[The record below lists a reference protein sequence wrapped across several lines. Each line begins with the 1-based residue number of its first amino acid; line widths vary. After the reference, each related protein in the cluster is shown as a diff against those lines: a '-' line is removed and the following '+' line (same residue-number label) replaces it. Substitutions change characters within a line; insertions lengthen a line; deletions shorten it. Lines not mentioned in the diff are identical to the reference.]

1 MNKCGKCAYKT
12 GKVDLVFKR
21 KTDDELLDNLNELLD
36 KWTCEI
42 KEDKPLPNNIDAFL
56 VYVERK
62 ATRQNC
68 IDDLKKVLSNE

>member
-1 MNKCGKCAYKT
+1 MIERGLTKSIK
-12 GKVDLVFKR
+12 
-21 KTDDELLDNLNELLD
+21 ELLD
-36 KWTCEI
+36 KWACEI

-68 IDDLKKVLSNE
+68 IDDLKKVLSNV